1 MTIVLFQTT
10 SLDNILLKLKKK
22 KKHLSTERFAI
33 DKINPLLLFLYRCT
47 YILDHLT
54 PERRKV

>member
-10 SLDNILLKLKKK
+10 SLDNILLKLKK

>member
-10 SLDNILLKLKKK
+10 SLDNILLKLK

>member
-10 SLDNILLKLKKK
+10 LLDNILLKLK